1 MMIPFRIFVIE
12 DDTFYGQLLKRHLS
26 LNPDNDVYFFEN
38 GMSCLQNMHLKP
50 SMISLD
56 YRLPDI
62 SGMEVLKRLNTEHP
76 DIPVII
82 VSGQEDVGTAVD
94 LLKQGA
100 YDYFVKDD
108 NTKDRLWNAANKIRE
123 TVDLKSQLDELKSE
137 VKKKYEFEKIIKGKS
152 TAIKNIFKLM
162 EKAVSSKITVSVSG
176 ETGTG
181 KELVAKAIHYNSPQA
196 KNRFVGIN
204 VSAIPKDLIESELF
218 GHEKGAF
225 TGASARRIGKFELAS
240 NGTLFL
246 DEITEMDMNM
256 QTKLLRAL
264 QEKEIVRVGGNSTIK
279 IDPRIIVASNK
290 KIADEVK
297 NGNFREDLYYR
308 LLGLP
313 IDLPPLRMRDNDTMI
328 LAKFFADD
336 FCKENGFPQKSFS
349 DEAID
354 KLLKYPYP
362 GNVRELRAIIE
373 LAVVL
378 SDHDVIETENINFN
392 STDSLSNF
400 IMEDLTLAEY
410 ERNIIRYF
418 LDKNNNNVVLT
429 AKKLGIGK
437 STIYRLLKEKEL

>member
-1 MMIPFRIFVIE
+1 MIPFRIFVIE

-123 TVDLKSQLDELKSE
+123 TIDLKSQLDELKSE

-240 NGTLFL
+240 KGTLFL

-328 LAKFFADD
+328 LAKYFADD
-336 FCKENGFPQKSFS
+336 FCKENGFPKKSFS

-378 SDHDVIETENINFN
+378 SDHDVIEPENINFN

-410 ERNIIRYF
+410 ERNIIRFF